1 MKPMT
6 FKGKLT
12 FVLSIVLTSTF
23 IIIGISFNQIMNTSI
38 INNAR
43 DAIVDSRSIITSSN
57 RMNQRLFVSTQNFLM
72 TKDYV
77 SIDAGMMHSPHMI
90 MLNRF
95 MADVLEE
102 NAIEPSLQIHELRI
116 SNELY
121 YVNLIENPNN
131 DSQWIVLYVSMTS
144 LENLKANLNL
154 ILFVIMTIMLG
165 VGIILIWFVSSSMT
179 LPLTQLS
186 AFATSVGKGNR
197 KSNPHVYHEKELIV
211 LHDSMN
217 TMVNNLNEQEQ
228 ASRHFFQ
235 NVSHELRTPLQII
248 LAQLEAYQYD
258 FVSKENTLDVIA
270 HQGDRLKLLIDDL
283 LVLSR
288 LEAHNVDVVVESID
302 VRDVIEEISSSM
314 HVLLEEQ
321 GLEIKYQFPNT
332 PVILQMDESSLT
344 KVFSNLLTNAIRYS
358 KSIIIWE
365 VIEHSNLI
373 EVKIS
378 NDGEMI
384 PEDFKDKIFDRF
396 QKGDRGH
403 IGIGLAIV
411 KAVMEHYGG
420 DIKVDS
426 NPEKTTFILQFKK

>member
-6 FKGKLT
+6 FKVKLT
-12 FVLSIVLTSTF
+12 LVLSFVLASTF
-23 IIIGISFNQIMNTSI
+23 LIIGISFNSIMNTSI

-77 SIDAGMMHSPHMI
+77 SIDAGMMHSPHMM
-90 MLNRF
+90 MLHRF

-102 NAIEPSLQIHELRI
+102 NALEPSLQIHELRI
-116 SNELY
+116 SNDLY

-131 DSQWIVLYVSMTS
+131 DSQWIVLYVSMST
-144 LENLKANLNL
+144 LANLKANLNL
-154 ILFVIMTIMLG
+154 ILFVIMAIMLV
-165 VGIILIWFVSSSMT
+165 VGIVLIWFVSSSMT
-179 LPLTQLS
+179 LPLTQLA

-217 TMVNNLNEQEQ
+217 TMVSNLVEQEQ

-258 FVSKENTLDVIA
+258 FVSKENTLDVITN
-270 HQGDRLKLLIDDL
+270 QGERLKLLIDDL

-288 LEAHNVDVVVESID
+288 LEAHNVDVMVESLDI
-302 VRDVIEEISSSM
+302 RDVIEEISSSM
-314 HVLLEEQ
+314 HVLIEEKQ
-321 GLEIKYQFPNT
+321 LDLKYQFPNQ
-332 PVILQMDESSLT
+332 PVIVKMDSSSLT

-358 KSIIIWE
+358 KSKIVWE
-365 VIEHSNLI
+365 VSEQAKHI
-373 EVKIS
+373 EVKIT

-411 KAVMEHYGG
+411 KVVMEHYGG
-420 DIKVDS
+420 SIQVDS
-426 NPEKTTFILQFKK
+426 NPEETSFKLIFKK

>member
-1 MKPMT
+1 
-6 FKGKLT
+6 
-12 FVLSIVLTSTF
+12 
-23 IIIGISFNQIMNTSI
+23 
-38 INNAR
+38 
-43 DAIVDSRSIITSSN
+43 
-57 RMNQRLFVSTQNFLM
+57 M

-77 SIDAGMMHSPHMI
+77 SIDAGMMHSPHMM
-90 MLNRF
+90 MLHRF

-102 NAIEPSLQIHELRI
+102 NALEPSLQIHELRI

-131 DSQWIVLYVSMTS
+131 DSQWIVLYVSMST
-144 LENLKANLNL
+144 LANLKANLNL
-154 ILFVIMTIMLG
+154 ILFVIMAIMLV
-165 VGIILIWFVSSSMT
+165 VGIVLIWFVSSSMT

-217 TMVNNLNEQEQ
+217 TMVSNLVEQEQ

-258 FVSKENTLDVIA
+258 FVSKENTLDVITN
-270 HQGDRLKLLIDDL
+270 QGERLKLLIDDL

-288 LEAHNVDVVVESID
+288 LEAHNVDVMVESLDI
-302 VRDVIEEISSSM
+302 RDVIEEISSSM
-314 HVLLEEQ
+314 HVLIEEKE
-321 GLEIKYQFPNT
+321 LDLKYQFPNQ
-332 PVILQMDESSLT
+332 PVIVKMDSSSLT

-358 KSIIIWE
+358 KSKIVWE
-365 VIEHSNLI
+365 VIEHANHI
-373 EVKIS
+373 EVKIT

-420 DIKVDS
+420 SIQVDS
-426 NPEKTTFILQFKK
+426 NPEVTSFKLIFKK